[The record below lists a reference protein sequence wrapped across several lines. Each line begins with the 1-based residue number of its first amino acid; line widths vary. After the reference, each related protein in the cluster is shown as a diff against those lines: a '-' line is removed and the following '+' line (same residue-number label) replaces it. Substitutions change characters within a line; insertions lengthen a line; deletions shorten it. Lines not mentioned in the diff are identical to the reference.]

1 MIIPIED
8 CLLPPGYDKLA
19 ALTAKVSSKG
29 GGPLTEDEKTLILS
43 IVADVARCE
52 WRDLDTGDPDDEGD
66 GYLMQG
72 LSGGKENDLVNALLY
87 RARIGGSRW
96 DLPMLNGKARS
107 WNKRFAEG
115 SWSYETIKG
124 YFTGEIVEWRDVP
137 YATKDDFLLEAV
149 DFHCFPPIINMMLK
163 KPQVKELLSSR
174 IPFNQRGFLGSD
186 MSDGALLETIMW
198 TTRVSINYKRN
209 VWETAAG
216 VDQTVSWLWADKIPE
231 QWWPVFEDINEQL
244 KEELDNIARW
254 YLSKQEAK

>member
-1 MIIPIED
+1 
-8 CLLPPGYDKLA
+8 
-19 ALTAKVSSKG
+19 
-29 GGPLTEDEKTLILS
+29 
-43 IVADVARCE
+43 
-52 WRDLDTGDPDDEGD
+52 
-66 GYLMQG
+66 
-72 LSGGKENDLVNALLY
+72 
-87 RARIGGSRW
+87 
-96 DLPMLNGKARS
+96 
-107 WNKRFAEG
+107 
-115 SWSYETIKG
+115 
-124 YFTGEIVEWRDVP
+124 
-137 YATKDDFLLEAV
+137 
-149 DFHCFPPIINMMLK
+149 MMLK
-163 KPQVKELLSSR
+163 KSQVKELLSSR